1 MPAPVVSDRR
11 ADIRNIAIIAH
22 VDHGK
27 TTLVDALLKQGGAF
41 HARQTVE
48 DCVMDSN
55 DQEKERGITILAK
68 NCAVQYGDIRINV
81 VDTPGHAD
89 FGGEVERVLRMADGA
104 LLLVDA
110 FEGCLPQTRFVL
122 RKALQNGLKIIL
134 VVNKIDKTNCEP
146 ETVSDRIF
154 DLMVELD
161 AEDWQLD
168 FPIVYGSGRQGFM
181 ELDLEAGR
189 KRLTTGDGTL
199 RPLFDLI
206 VSAIPGPEVKAATA
220 PLQLQVANIDH
231 NDFVGRM
238 GIGRILAGTIKPNMP
253 VVVVSGMEG
262 VPKRGRVLQL
272 HRFSGLGRVEVQEA
286 QAGDIVVVTGLEQ
299 VNISDTIC
307 EPEHPLP
314 LPPIPIDEPTIKM
327 TFGVTTSPL
336 AGTEGK
342 PLQSRDLRAR
352 LDREA
357 QKNVAMRLAD
367 TDQPD
372 VYMVSGRGVLH
383 LSVLI
388 EAMRRENSELQIGPP
403 KVIFKEDEHGNRLEP
418 IELAV
423 IDVPENHSSKV
434 MNIMLSRRGELREM
448 AAKGSF
454 QHLEFSIPSR
464 GLLGLRNLMLSATQG
479 EAVLN
484 TMFLEYGRY
493 RGDIEKRLQ
502 GAIVSQGG
510 GTVVP
515 FALFNLQDRGRF
527 FVDVSQPLY
536 EGLVVGEYSKEG
548 ELIVNLSKEKKLT
561 NIRSSGADEAIKIT
575 PPHQFS
581 LEEALEYIREDEV
594 VEVTPKSIRI
604 RKLLLLESDRRR
616 GNRSGN

>member
-1 MPAPVVSDRR
+1 MPAPVASDRR

-189 KRLTTGDGTL
+189 KRLTTNDGTL
-199 RPLFDLI
+199 KPLFDLI

-253 VVVVSGMEG
+253 VVVVSGLDG

-307 EPEHPLP
+307 EPDHPLP

-352 LDREA
+352 LEREA

-372 VYMVSGRGVLH
+372 VYMISGRGVLH

-575 PPHQFS
+575 PPHIFS

-616 GNRSGN
+616 GSRSN